1 MDYIDEL
8 LQMSSSNWAFAI
20 SFFFLLFFA
29 CIGILKGFDYLADR
43 FGFETK
49 RTRQFKQQEEEIKH
63 QQEEIQRLKQEVETY
78 KQNRIHDRQQSFDIQ
93 KDLLERLD
101 ALRVANVAVLG
112 DRINQK
118 YKYYLQIK
126 GIPEDEFDEF
136 VQLHDA
142 YKSVGGNHG
151 NDEKFE
157 KAMQFRILTVKEML
171 ENGIY

>member
-78 KQNRIHDRQQSFDIQ
+78 KQNQ

-151 NDEKFE
+151 IDEKFE

-171 ENGIY
+171 EKGVY